1 MRRVTTAQLRQAA
14 FIVALGV
21 GVTVGGVAAGAL
33 VLAPAVA
40 GATKP
45 GVGASVTRTI
55 DAGFGT
61 LRSATAT
68 PSRVMTARWM
78 TLPASV
84 RRLALPMLFGSLAV
98 TGFAATGISLLRRR
112 PTLRM
117 PAAGDT
123 VGSTVADTLASVSV
137 LWGGAGR
144 STGRGSAR
152 SGGRVTGRSTP
163 RAVQALADAGTE
175 LSEIARRTG
184 LSLDA
189 VAMLLS
195 IGSGSRQLR
204 PPTA

>member
-1 MRRVTTAQLRQAA
+1 MTTAQWRQAA

-40 GATKP
+40 GATQP
-45 GVGASVTRTI
+45 GTGASVTRAI
-55 DAGFGT
+55 DAGFGAV
-61 LRSATAT
+61 RSVTAAPT
-68 PSRVMTARWM
+68 KVVTARWM
-78 TLPASV
+78 ALPASV
-84 RRLALPMLFGSLAV
+84 RRLALPVLLGSFAI

-112 PTLRM
+112 PTVRV
-117 PAAGDT
+117 PSAAD
-123 VGSTVADTLASVSV
+123 ALASVSV

-144 STGRGSAR
+144 PTSRAAR
-152 SGGRVTGRSTP
+152 STGRSTP
-163 RAVQALADAGTE
+163 RAVQALADTGTD